1 MPMAFKRITGWISLR
16 YRSLR
21 AVLVLLFLAP
31 LAASCYMPD
40 DFLTEIRIAKN
51 GDYALIFK
59 GKMVWVPLYKD
70 IVTGALKDVSEIR
83 EKEAAILRDL
93 QRDEGFKQVRP
104 IGRGTFDVYYERLG
118 RFTGTSQ
125 VSFPRRG
132 MEILRME
139 VRKNGVL
146 YVVAATGAKPG
157 AREELQALGLTPNG
171 KVRVMTDATVIK
183 TNAENK
189 STGIPGYPGWVV
201 YDWSINGPNQP
212 APIVHIQMFPPPP
225 AQGAK

>member
-1 MPMAFKRITGWISLR
+1 MPMAFKRIADWIRQRARFLR
-16 YRSLR
+16 TT
-21 AVLVLLFLAP
+21 AVLFILVP

-40 DFLTEIRIAKN
+40 DFLTEIRVSKT

-70 IVTGALKDVSEIR
+70 IVTGAMKDVSEIK

-93 QRDEGFKQVRP
+93 QRDPSFKQVRP
-104 IGRGTFDVYYERLG
+104 VGRGTFDVYYERTG
-118 RFTGTSQ
+118 RFSGTSQ

-139 VRKNGVL
+139 TRRNGVL
-146 YVVAATGAKPG
+146 YIVAATGAKPG

-171 KVRVMTDATVIK
+171 RVRVMTDATVIK
-183 TNAENK
+183 TNAETS
-189 STGIPGYPGWVV
+189 STGIPGYSGWVV
-201 YDWSINGPNQP
+201 YDWSVKGPNQP
-212 APIVHIQMFPPPP
+212 APIVHIQMFPPQTSPQ
-225 AQGAK
+225 AN

>member
-1 MPMAFKRITGWISLR
+1 MPMAFKRIAGWVRQRIRL
-16 YRSLR
+16 LR
-21 AVLVLLFLAP
+21 AVAALLIVAP

-40 DFLTEIRIAKN
+40 DFLTEIRISKT

-59 GKMVWVPLYKD
+59 GKMVWIPLYKD

-93 QRDEGFKQVRP
+93 QRDASFKQVQP
-104 IGRGTFDVYYERLG
+104 VGRGTFDVYYERTG
-118 RFTGTSQ
+118 RFSGTSQ

-139 VRKNGVL
+139 TRKNGVL

-157 AREELQALGLTPNG
+157 AREQLQALGLTPNG
-171 KVRVMTDATVIK
+171 KVRVMTDANVIK
-183 TNAENK
+183 TNAESSSN
-189 STGIPGYPGWVV
+189 GIPGYPGWVV
-201 YDWSINGPNQP
+201 YDWAVKGPNQP
-212 APIVHIQMFPPPP
+212 APIVHIQMFPPAPTP
-225 AQGAK
+225 EIN

>member
-1 MPMAFKRITGWISLR
+1 MVSERIARLFRHGRRMARTL
-16 YRSLR
+16 LT
-21 AVLVLLFLAP
+21 VLVLAP

-40 DFLTEIRIAKN
+40 DFLTEIRISKT
-51 GDYALIFK
+51 GDYALVYK
-59 GKMVWVPLYKD
+59 GKLVWVPLYKD
-70 IVTGALKDVSEIR
+70 IVTGALKDVTAVK
-83 EKEAAILRDL
+83 EKEGAILRDL
-93 QRDEGFKQVRP
+93 QRDDSFKKVQAV
-104 IGRGTFDVYYERLG
+104 GRGTFDVFYERLG

-171 KVRVMTDATVIK
+171 KIRIMTDATVIK
-183 TNAENK
+183 TNAQNK
-189 STGIPGYPGWVV
+189 SAGIPGYPGWVV
-201 YDWSINGPNQP
+201 YDWTVNGPNQP
-212 APIVHIQMFPPPP
+212 APIVHIQMFPPTAAAPE
-225 AQGAK
+225 K